1 MPLPRP
7 TDRYFGTGPMELAR
21 LSHKFED
28 EENDVEFLAVQ
39 DAVALLPEG
48 LHRLFRQA
56 YIDMH
61 KRR

>member
-7 TDRYFGTGPMELAR
+7 SAKYAGMGALSLAR
-21 LSHKFED
+21 LSHQFED

-39 DAVALLPEG
+39 DAVSVLLPGEQEA
-48 LHRLFRQA
+48 FRKA

>member
-7 TDRYFGTGPMELAR
+7 TSKYFGTGPMELAR

-39 DAVALLPEG
+39 DAVASLPEG
-48 LHRLFRQA
+48 LHQTFRQA